1 MSEQLP
7 SRKAQITMTDDMSAA
22 ATGEEESATAE
33 GEEEEFSFVGDPSFD
48 IDYKGDCAYE
58 VKVSVPAAN
67 ETKTADELYEEL
79 RAEAELPGFRRGKVP
94 RKLLE
99 NKFSKAVR
107 SDVEGKLVGAAF
119 KKLTDDNDLEPLGMP
134 DIDGLDGDEE
144 REPGAPLDFTLK
156 FEVKPKIELGQYR
169 GIEVERP
176 VVEVDDVD
184 VDESIGEFLKQG
196 AVYETVE
203 DSKAGEGDQV
213 IIDFEGTRDGEAF
226 EGGTAD
232 NLPYIIGSNR
242 FLPEFETA
250 LAGASAGDELTA
262 DVTFPEEYFAEELRG
277 KPATFSITVHEVKR
291 QAVPELTDEFAEQ
304 SGYENVADMRE
315 KIAERMRERSG
326 SQSRALAESDALN
339 KIIEGS
345 TYELPVSLVDNM
357 TQDMVNSE
365 VEKLAEMKISPERI
379 EERMEGIESEA
390 REAALRNIKSMV
402 ALYEIAEAEGV
413 EVTEE
418 DFEKEAQTMS
428 KALGMEAD
436 LISRYMTLSD
446 QSSTYADRLLRTKTL
461 DVILD
466 NAKVTDKE
474 LSRGELDEEDS
485 DDEGTGE

>member
-1 MSEQLP
+1 
-7 SRKAQITMTDDMSAA
+7 
-22 ATGEEESATAE
+22 
-33 GEEEEFSFVGDPSFD
+33 
-48 IDYKGDCAYE
+48 
-58 VKVSVPAAN
+58 
-67 ETKTADELYEEL
+67 
-79 RAEAELPGFRRGKVP
+79 
-94 RKLLE
+94 
-99 NKFSKAVR
+99 
-107 SDVEGKLVGAAF
+107 
-119 KKLTDDNDLEPLGMP
+119 
-134 DIDGLDGDEE
+134 
-144 REPGAPLDFTLK
+144 
-156 FEVKPKIELGQYR
+156 
-169 GIEVERP
+169 
-176 VVEVDDVD
+176 
-184 VDESIGEFLKQG
+184 
-196 AVYETVE
+196 
-203 DSKAGEGDQV
+203 
-213 IIDFEGTRDGEAF
+213 
-226 EGGTAD
+226 
-232 NLPYIIGSNR
+232 
-242 FLPEFETA
+242 
-250 LAGASAGDELTA
+250 
-262 DVTFPEEYFAEELRG
+262 
-277 KPATFSITVHEVKR
+277 
-291 QAVPELTDEFAEQ
+291 
-304 SGYENVADMRE
+304 
-315 KIAERMRERSG
+315 MRERSG